1 MVNLP
6 WETGKEVKSPFT
18 AVKGHLYIYVH
29 THDRE
34 KHIK

>member
-18 AVKGHLYIYVH
+18 AVKGQRVTTIIYLH
-29 THDRE
+29 THS
-34 KHIK
+34 